1 MKYLPGKKAAA
12 LLGIHQNTL
21 RKYADRGIIP
31 SFKTASGQRRYDVDA
46 FLNQPAEIE
55 TVCLVKGGDK
65 VYHCGVDVQRK
76 GPTGIMRRQ
85 MRNRAGIHQEQLS
98 AVPE

>member
-1 MKYLPGKKAAA
+1 MKYLPGKKGAA

-46 FLNQPAEIE
+46 YLNQPAEIE

-65 VYHCGVDVQRK
+65 VYHCGGEKVSHWHNEKANEEPCGDTS
-76 GPTGIMRRQ
+76 G
-85 MRNRAGIHQEQLS
+85 
-98 AVPE
+98 AVVGSSGVN